1 MTGQPLV
8 FDIQRFCIHDGP
20 GIRTT
25 VFLKGC
31 PLRCAWCQ
39 NPESQR
45 RRPESMFGECVGRA
59 MSVEEILREVLRDRA
74 YYEGEGGL
82 TLSGGEPLLH
92 YRFVTELLRA
102 AKAEGLHTCIETC
115 GQAPQR
121 AVGDVLPYTDL
132 FFFDLKHLDPEAH
145 ARLTGAH
152 HRAILAN
159 ARKLAALG
167 APVVFR
173 VPIVPGAND
182 DRGNIDR
189 TAAFLRE
196 LGQSTVRLV
205 PYRAYYRDK
214 ERALGRRAAIEVDAS
229 LADARVDCAR
239 EWFAASGI
247 AVEVDA

>member
-1 MTGQPLV
+1 VTGQPLV

-45 RRPESMFGECVGRA
+45 RGPETMFGERIGRP
-59 MSVEEILREVLRDRA
+59 MSVDEILREVLRDRA
-74 YYEGEGGL
+74 YYGDDGGL

-92 YRFVTELLRA
+92 PRFATELLRA

-115 GQAPQR
+115 GQAPER
-121 AVGDVLPYTDL
+121 AFDDVLPYTDL

-145 ARLTGAH
+145 TRLTGAH
-152 HRAILAN
+152 HRTILAN
-159 ARKLAALG
+159 ARKLVAQK

-173 VPIVPGAND
+173 VPIVPDAND
-182 DRGNIDR
+182 DRGNIER

-196 LGQSTVRLV
+196 LGQSKVRLV

-214 ERALGRRAAIEVDAS
+214 EWALGRAAAIEVDAS
-229 LADARVDCAR
+229 LADARVARAR
-239 EWFAASGI
+239 EWFTSGGI